1 MSSESSD
8 EDILNETR
16 LQAEKLKELEDEQRR
31 IDEEKLR
38 REEKMKQLQVFITTK
53 PVQS

>member
-8 EDILNETR
+8 EDILDETR
-16 LQAEKLKELEDEQRR
+16 LQAEKLKQIEAEQRR
-31 IDEEKLR
+31 INEEKLLM
-38 REEKMKQLQVFITTK
+38 EEKMKQLQVFITTK